1 MWGLLH
7 MTGILVRS
15 REDRERQ
22 KENGHVKIETEI
34 RVRSHKPRN
43 SWGYQKLEEIRK
55 SPPSEAQE
63 GAWSEQQLDC
73 RLLDSRIHFLLF

>member
-1 MWGLLH
+1 
-7 MTGILVRS
+7 MTGVLVRS
-15 REDRERQ
+15 GEGRERQ
-22 KENGHVKIETEI
+22 WENGHMKIETEI

-63 GAWSEQQLDC
+63 GAWSYQQCDF
-73 RLLDSRIHFLLF
+73 RLLDSRKHFLLF